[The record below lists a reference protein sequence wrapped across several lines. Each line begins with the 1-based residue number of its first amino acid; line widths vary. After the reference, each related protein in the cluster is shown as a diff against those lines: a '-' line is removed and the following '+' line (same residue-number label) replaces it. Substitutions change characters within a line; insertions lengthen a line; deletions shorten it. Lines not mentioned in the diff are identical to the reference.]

1 MYQVIKRDGH
11 AAEFNISRI
20 SSAIMK
26 AFDATGIPYNSDVI
40 DLLSLQ
46 VTADYA
52 GTTGSV
58 WRPFRTVWRP
68 FCSGRATRRW
78 PRPIF
83 STARTG
89 KSCGI

>member
-46 VTADYA
+46 VTADFA
-52 GTTGSV
+52 G
-58 WRPFRTVWRP
+58 
-68 FCSGRATRRW
+68 
-78 PRPIF
+78 
-83 STARTG
+83 
-89 KSCGI
+89 